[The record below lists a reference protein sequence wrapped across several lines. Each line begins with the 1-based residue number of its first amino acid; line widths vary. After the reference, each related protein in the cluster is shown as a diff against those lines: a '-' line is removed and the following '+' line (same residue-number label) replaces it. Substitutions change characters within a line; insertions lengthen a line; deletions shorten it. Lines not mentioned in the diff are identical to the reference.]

1 MASVLTPVASA
12 LDPSPPD
19 VIRLQA
25 AWAAELAARTRSPLQ
40 MIAGFAEL
48 LSTQIKGPLNKE
60 QQQYVSYIQR
70 DSRLLLALLNEA
82 LELGRIEAGQ
92 LER

>member
-1 MASVLTPVASA
+1 
-12 LDPSPPD
+12 
-19 VIRLQA
+19 
-25 AWAAELAARTRSPLQ
+25 

-82 LELGRIEAGQ
+82 LELSRIEAGQ